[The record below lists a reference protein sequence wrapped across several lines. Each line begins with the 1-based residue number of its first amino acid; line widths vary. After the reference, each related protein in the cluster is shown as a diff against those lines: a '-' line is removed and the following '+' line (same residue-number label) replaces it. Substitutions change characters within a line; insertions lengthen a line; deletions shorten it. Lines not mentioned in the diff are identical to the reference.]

1 MRNGDK
7 SAVAAERMG
16 RLGRKPAA
24 DQVRD
29 QSYIKQY
36 NIQTVL
42 AVLKQHQPISR
53 TDIAKLTG
61 MSPTSI
67 TRIVTA
73 LLNQGLIYEASGEQ
87 RSGRGRKATSLRI
100 NEEGLYSIG
109 IHLDRSVVRLCVL
122 DMADQTLYRGETL
135 VDGQCTPEKTA
146 ETAKALFD
154 RMPAGIVNDRS
165 LIGAVGVCL
174 SGLVNAWEG
183 RVNSSSQMNWG
194 SVDLQAVFSDAFGMP
209 ACIENDVKAC
219 LIGEKVRMHISDQCD
234 TVYVL
239 VDKGIGMAAT
249 SGGALVRGV
258 NNDAGEIEYVPFG
271 RKRSGQQD
279 YLINHLGECKLI
291 ERARE
296 FDPGVH
302 SLDAILRAKN
312 QGKAWADELIDD
324 FREYLQNVV
333 QMIGCMYDPEKI
345 VIGGSVTNKLF
356 GEIAEVMGND
366 TVCLGSNYEESCMT
380 GAGLIAMRRAI
391 VGRIGHSIE

>member
-1 MRNGDK
+1 MERRGKK
-7 SAVAAERMG
+7 ST
-16 RLGRKPAA
+16 A

-42 AVLKQHQPISR
+42 AVLKQQQPISR

-67 TRIVTA
+67 TRIVSA

-87 RSGRGRKATSLRI
+87 RSGRGRKATNLRI

-109 IHLDRSVVRLCVL
+109 IHLDRSVIRLCVL
-122 DMADQTLYRGETL
+122 DMADQVLYRGETL
-135 VDGQCTPEKTA
+135 VDGKCTPEKMA
-146 ETAKALFD
+146 EKAKALLD
-154 RMPAGIVNDRS
+154 RMPDGVVIDRS

-174 SGLVNAWEG
+174 SGRVDSWNGW
-183 RVNSSSQMNWG
+183 VNSSSWMDWAD
-194 SVDLQAVFSDAFGMP
+194 VDLQAVFSEVFGMP

-219 LIGEKVRMHISDQCD
+219 LIGEKVRMRIPDQSD
-234 TVYVL
+234 TVYML

-249 SGGALVRGV
+249 SGGTLVRGV
-258 NNDAGEIEYVPFG
+258 NNDAGEIEYIPFG
-271 RKRSGQQD
+271 RKHGGQQD
-279 YLINHLGECKLI
+279 YLANHLSEHRLI

-296 FDPGVH
+296 SDPAIH
-302 SLDAILRAKN
+302 SLDAIIWAKN
-312 QGKAWADELIDD
+312 QGMEWADELIAD

-333 QMIGCMYDPEKI
+333 RMIACIYDSEKI
-345 VIGGSVTNKLF
+345 VIGGAVTHKLF
-356 GEIAEVMGND
+356 GDIAEKMQDD
-366 TVCLGSNYEESCMT
+366 TICLGMDYEESCTT

-391 VGRIGHSIE
+391 VERIGHSIE